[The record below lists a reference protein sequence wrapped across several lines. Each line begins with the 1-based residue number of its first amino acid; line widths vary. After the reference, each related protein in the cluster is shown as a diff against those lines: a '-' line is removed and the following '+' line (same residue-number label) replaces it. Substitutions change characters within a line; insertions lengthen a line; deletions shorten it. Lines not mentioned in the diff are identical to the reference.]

1 MANQELAKI
10 LYEMALLLEM
20 DDVQFKPR
28 AYEKASISVGAL
40 EEDVRDIYQKGAL
53 NPRCR

>member
-20 DDVQFKPR
+20 EHANSALR
-28 AYEKASISVGAL
+28 ALRSGNANAPMRI
-40 EEDVRDIYQKGAL
+40 R
-53 NPRCR
+53 